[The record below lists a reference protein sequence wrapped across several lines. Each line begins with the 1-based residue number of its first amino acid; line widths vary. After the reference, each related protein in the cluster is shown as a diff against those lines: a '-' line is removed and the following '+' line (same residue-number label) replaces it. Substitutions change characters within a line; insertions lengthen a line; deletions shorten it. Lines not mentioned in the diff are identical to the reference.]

1 MSTQT
6 IQKTQ
11 KTSTK
16 VSTVNVTT
24 EQLIDVLLNT
34 PNSIG
39 SFARILQVTN
49 PKLLKKDRVTKVPTE
64 ISVLNKTTNLT
75 VLLNTSY
82 ESGVVNALNK
92 EGKDESEYERGVN
105 TMPLDFTVSKNNF
118 CGIFTPQYGT
128 AKAVIQYRPF
138 DNSKPT
144 VVYSLPN
151 GKVVTKDEIG
161 DILPIKNKATNQ
173 GSDKEIFW
181 RKLYVSNIKEI
192 VFNGI
197 QYIVQNEDITI

>member
-1 MSTQT
+1 MNTQT
-6 IQKTQ
+6 QNTQ
-11 KTSTK
+11 TQQVTRL
-16 VSTVNVTT
+16 NVTT

-92 EGKDESEYERGVN
+92 EGKSEDEYKKGVN
-105 TMPLDFTVSKNNF
+105 TMPLDFTVSQNNF
-118 CGIFTPQYGT
+118 CGLFTPKYSNT

-138 DNSKPT
+138 DNSRPT
-144 VVYSLPN
+144 VEYSLEC
-151 GKVVTKDEIG
+151 GTVVTKDEIG
-161 DILPIKNKATNQ
+161 DILPITNKATNQ

-192 VFNGI
+192 VFNGVE
-197 QYIVQNEDITI
+197 YIVQN